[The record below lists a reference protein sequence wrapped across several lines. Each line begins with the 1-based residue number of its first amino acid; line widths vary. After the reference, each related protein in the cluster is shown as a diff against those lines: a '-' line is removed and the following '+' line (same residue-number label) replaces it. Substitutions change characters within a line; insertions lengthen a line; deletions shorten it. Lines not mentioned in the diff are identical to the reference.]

1 MKKILTIFIVL
12 LFSLTL
18 SGCDL
23 FKKEECN
30 QTETCSCNP
39 PEETKVEE
47 AKNYMHVF
55 TYENGYKGYDM
66 YAFLNNQ
73 GVEMQVFDYNGKLY
87 LSEGDSSAC
96 IFAITDGKI
105 KFDDHVY
112 ACTEAEDNEAIL
124 TELGI
129 NTSDVSSVKLINS
142 CRSDAA
148 PFILFV
154 LKDGTVTRFENLEG
168 RYEFTKDYFKETK
181 VKDVTSFKCEHLEE
195 AGFRDS
201 VFTIMLED
209 GTTKQITK

>member
-1 MKKILTIFIVL
+1 MATKTFDIFFIIVTYNHIILL
-12 LFSLTL
+12 LFIYDDIIFSSCELTF
-18 SGCDL
+18 S
-23 FKKEECN
+23 
-30 QTETCSCNP
+30 
-39 PEETKVEE
+39 
-47 AKNYMHVF
+47 
-55 TYENGYKGYDM
+55 
-66 YAFLNNQ
+66 
-73 GVEMQVFDYNGKLY
+73 
-87 LSEGDSSAC
+87 
-96 IFAITDGKI
+96 DGS
-105 KFDDHVY
+105 
-112 ACTEAEDNEAIL
+112 TQS
-124 TELGI
+124 I

-181 VKDVTSFKCEHLEE
+181 VKDVTSFKCEHPEE